1 MSFHASDPKAPNVSH
16 VMIAWCRSD
25 RSFLIATTAKMQ
37 WIPRA
42 QHATLLA
49 VSPTSNLMW
58 VEQPPVD
65 FGCWLEIQGRGT
77 CTRTTV
83 LSTVR
88 RFHHYLV
95 TTGGSYGQEKVSQL
109 STCPRQPSCHA
120 PSMPS
125 RAAQRILA
133 QQQSQ
138 RRARVLLAGFL
149 GLATSYAAVA
159 AYTLRLRT
167 IDDTPELKAAKEKIK
182 LARQEARQ
190 QQQQ

>member
-1 MSFHASDPKAPNVSH
+1 LAAGSKFRDEVH
-16 VMIAWCRSD
+16 V
-25 RSFLIATTAKMQ
+25 L
-37 WIPRA
+37 
-42 QHATLLA
+42 
-49 VSPTSNLMW
+49 
-58 VEQPPVD
+58 
-65 FGCWLEIQGRGT
+65 
-77 CTRTTV
+77 
-83 LSTVR
+83 VR
-88 RFHHYLV
+88 LYLV
-95 TTGGSYGQEKVSQL
+95 LYAGSTITTGGSYGQEKVSQL